1 MVVLE
6 NYESEL
12 FNLCLKDSCFLDS
25 WKVSPVMVPVFM
37 NGGKRSTVKNYCPV
51 SLLSVVTEVFEKLLN
66 NGLVDHLDK
75 CDLFSDF

>member
-37 NGGKRSTVKNYCPV
+37 SGGKRSKAKNYRPV

-66 NGLVDHLDK
+66 NGLVDHRKK